1 MMRYVALPLLFLA
14 ACGPFFRR
22 SDTPDTDALR
32 LCVRNGTVAYGNIVA
47 RAGLVR
53 FDVMPGREVCR
64 RLSTAGPVVQLRAQ
78 TTGGGS
84 AGPITYEATLQTGNA
99 RCWRWSLS
107 ESPASAA
114 DLVPCDFSP
123 E

>member
-1 MMRYVALPLLFLA
+1 MMRSAVVLLLSLA
-14 ACGPFFRR
+14 ACGPFFRK
-22 SDTPDTDALR
+22 SDAPESAALR

-53 FDVMPGREVCR
+53 FDVMPGREVCK
-64 RLSTAGPVVQLRAQ
+64 RLSTAGPVVQLRAE

-84 AGPITYEATLQTGNA
+84 AGPITYEATLQSGNVG
-99 RCWRWSLS
+99 CWRWSLS

-114 DLVPCDFSP
+114 DLVPCEYEP
-123 E
+123 